1 LLNIRNPS
9 TDPKSRKCALF
20 SKKPPKSVQ
29 GGKKEEGSK
38 VKDLVGNQ
46 G

>member
-1 LLNIRNPS
+1 M
-9 TDPKSRKCALF
+9 SRKCALF